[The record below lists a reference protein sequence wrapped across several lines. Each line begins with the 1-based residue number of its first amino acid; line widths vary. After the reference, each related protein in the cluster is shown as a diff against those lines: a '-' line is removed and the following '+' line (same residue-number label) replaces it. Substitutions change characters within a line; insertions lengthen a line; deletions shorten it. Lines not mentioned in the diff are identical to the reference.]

1 VQKLRLMNYS
11 IHVASRVVRAAL
23 PRAELQAQLGEVL
36 GRLLKA
42 LRTQLPL
49 EVSGQGRVTP
59 DQFAVLAHLNDS
71 GGCTMGELAAARG
84 IALNSATALV
94 DRLVQTGLVQRAQPP
109 QDRRI
114 VRVALTPAG
123 THLVAGL
130 RKVRAA
136 AFRRLIGSLGEAE
149 LEAIAAA
156 LPALDR
162 LTRLA
167 AESGRRP

>member
-1 VQKLRLMNYS
+1 MNYS
-11 IHVASRVVRAAL
+11 IHVASRVGRTAL

-94 DRLVQTGLVQRAQPP
+94 DRLVQTGFVQRAQPP
-109 QDRRI
+109 QDRRV

-123 THLVAGL
+123 TRLVADL

-136 AFRRLIGSLGEAE
+136 AFRRLIGSLGGAE

-162 LTRLA
+162 LTRLV